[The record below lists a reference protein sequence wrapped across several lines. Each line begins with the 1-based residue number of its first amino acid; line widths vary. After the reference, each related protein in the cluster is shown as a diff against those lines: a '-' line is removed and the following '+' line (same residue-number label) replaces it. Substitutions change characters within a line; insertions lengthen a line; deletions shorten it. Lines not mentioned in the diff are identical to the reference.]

1 MRRIILL
8 FILSFCCLGST
19 AQEWR
24 YAGHAPR
31 TKWSEEIQYPDR
43 VNWEYPRPQ
52 MLRSRWMHL
61 NGVWKYVVSPREAET
76 MPPTER
82 KIFVPFPLEAP
93 LSGAGRT
100 ILERDALWY
109 SRTFEVPED
118 WKGET
123 ILLHFGAV
131 DRECEVFVNGIKA
144 GSHSGSGGFTLDITE
159 HLLKKGENA
168 LVVKVRDGIKEGS
181 RSVTGIW
188 QTVWLEPV
196 SAKAHIG
203 TCNVKVDANT
213 GTLSVTPVCTG
224 IRKGDRIQIYVFDD
238 DAIIADISMFPGETV
253 AIKIPN
259 VRIWAPGAPALYDF
273 SVNLF
278 RGKKLLDIVRCYAA
292 FRSPGVDN
300 AAARE
305 TVDAIWWSDGF
316 CTPPSDEAL
325 LSELKG
331 VRSKGPGMVY
341 RTAYPTARTRYWC
354 DVLGIILKED

>member
-1 MRRIILL
+1 MRRIIL
-8 FILSFCCLGST
+8 SFVISLCCFGSS

-31 TKWSEEIQYPDR
+31 SRWSQEIKNPDR
-43 VNWEYPRPQ
+43 ANWEYPRPQ

-61 NGVWKYVVSPREAET
+61 NGSWKYVVSPRDAET

-82 KIFVPFPLEAP
+82 RIFVPFPLESP

-109 SRTFEVPED
+109 SRTFVIPDD

-131 DRECEVFVNGIKA
+131 DRECDVFVNGIKA
-144 GSHSGSGGFTLDITE
+144 GSHSGSGSFTLDISD
-159 HLLKKGENA
+159 HLVKKGENA
-168 LVVKVRDGIKEGS
+168 LVVKVFDGIKEGG

-196 SAKAHIG
+196 NAKARIDSC
-203 TCNVKVDANT
+203 TVRTDISA
-213 GTLSVTPVCTG
+213 GTLSITPVCTG

-238 DAIIADISMFPGETV
+238 DAIIADVSVFPGETA
-253 AIKIPN
+253 AIRIPG

-278 RGKKLLDIVRCYAA
+278 RGSKLLDIVRCYTA
-292 FRSPGVDN
+292 FRSPDSGEN
-300 AAARE
+300 AAGA
-305 TVDAIWWSDGF
+305 TVDAVWWSDGF

-325 LSELKG
+325 LSELKE
-331 VRSKGPGMVY
+331 VRSKGPGVIY
-341 RTAYPTARTRYWC
+341 HTAYPTARTRYWC
-354 DVLGIILKED
+354 DVLGIMLKED